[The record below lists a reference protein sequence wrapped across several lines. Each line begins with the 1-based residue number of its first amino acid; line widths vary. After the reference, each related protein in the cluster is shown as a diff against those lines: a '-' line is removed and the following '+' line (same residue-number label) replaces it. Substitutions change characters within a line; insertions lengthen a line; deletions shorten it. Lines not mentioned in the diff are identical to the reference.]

1 MFLPKSALGFFI
13 FAVFFAIGAQSACAD
28 DMSEMAAWCA
38 TQASAPSS
46 IVICS
51 DPELTRMAVIRNKII
66 ADARERLS
74 PDEFRRLMED
84 QNQWLHQYSAAC
96 GAPVSGPPTPPP
108 IPQQIT
114 DCYKQAGRARMAE
127 LQRRL
132 RSVVPNYQIPAVT
145 GATSDIKPGSPTI
158 PNPNT
163 TFTVVG
169 IASNDVLNIR
179 EQPTVQSRIVG
190 MIPPTATGVVY
201 ANNYNDGGR
210 WLLVRYGEITG
221 WVASRYLREEPASLP
236 SQQVAPS
243 NQAEQK
249 QAAREQ
255 VAREQAAREQA
266 AREQA
271 AREQA
276 AREQAAREQAAR
288 EQAAT
293 EERQRL
299 EKTAAK
305 EQLRTKLADL
315 GYSLLD
321 PVDLDLDWK
330 ALMASDK
337 KIAVIGTY
345 LEAND
350 MEELSTPDNKDQ
362 PMIRLYTIGS
372 SRDARKL
379 LLECRNS
386 NFQFASC
393 QMAIGAT
400 IESCIRNK
408 GELNEKEVPCLK
420 VNDAYLIPSAMR

>member
-66 ADARERLS
+66 ADARESLS

-84 QNQWLHQYSAAC
+84 QNQWLHQYTAAC
-96 GAPVSGPPTPPP
+96 GAPVSGPPIPPP

-132 RSVVPNYQIPAVT
+132 RSVVPNYQIPGVT
-145 GATSDIKPGSPTI
+145 GATSDINAGSPTI
-158 PNPNT
+158 PNPKT

-179 EQPTVQSRIVG
+179 EQPTVQSRMVG
-190 MIPPTATGVVY
+190 MIPPTATGVEY
-201 ANNYNDGGR
+201 ANNYSDGGR
-210 WLLVRYGEITG
+210 WLFVRYREITG

-243 NQAEQK
+243 NQVEQE
-249 QAAREQ
+249 QATRD
-255 VAREQAAREQA
+255 QAAREQA
-266 AREQA
+266 AA
-271 AREQA
+271 
-276 AREQAAREQAAR
+276 
-288 EQAAT
+288 

-299 EKTAAK
+299 EKVGAK
-305 EQLRTKLADL
+305 EQLRKKLGDL
-315 GYSLLD
+315 GYALLD

-330 ALMASDK
+330 ALMANDK
-337 KIAVIGTY
+337 KVAVIGVY

-350 MEELSTPDNKDQ
+350 MEELSTSDNKDQ
-362 PMIRLYTIGS
+362 PMIRLYTPDA

-379 LLECRNS
+379 MLECRNS

-400 IESCIRNK
+400 IQSCIRNK